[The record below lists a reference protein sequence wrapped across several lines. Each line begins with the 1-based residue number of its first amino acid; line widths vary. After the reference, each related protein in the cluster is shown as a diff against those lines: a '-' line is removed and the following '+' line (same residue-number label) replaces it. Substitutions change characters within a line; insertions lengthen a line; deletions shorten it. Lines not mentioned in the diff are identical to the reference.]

1 MKKDA
6 STSIEHMHYLDVP
19 ASGSKD
25 FKLAMYFYKEGATQ
39 MKVCI
44 ASLILCFRMFSLH
57 SINREEIKK
66 TTLKNI
72 YRMRCGL
79 YVNETVTQQH
89 KKPKDIYNRQVS
101 NMSSSK

>member
-44 ASLILCFRMFSLH
+44 ASLVLCFRIFSLH
-57 SINREEIKK
+57 SINREGIKK
-66 TTLKNI
+66 QLLKI
-72 YRMRCGL
+72 FIEWDVGCMSMR
-79 YVNETVTQQH
+79 Q
-89 KKPKDIYNRQVS
+89 
-101 NMSSSK
+101 